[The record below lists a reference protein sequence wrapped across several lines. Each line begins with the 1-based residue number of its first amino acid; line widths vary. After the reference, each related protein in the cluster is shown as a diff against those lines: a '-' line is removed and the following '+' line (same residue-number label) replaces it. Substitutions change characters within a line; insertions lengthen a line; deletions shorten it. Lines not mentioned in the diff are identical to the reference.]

1 MQKGAAFKI
10 LNILHKGLM
19 MGQVF
24 FSGICIYLVYTNTIL
39 PGAKEL
45 DKTLQVAAL
54 IITAGGIYGGMT
66 FFKKKLLQI
75 RTIQADAKEK
85 FALYRTACL
94 IQWALLEA
102 PSILC
107 TICFFLKGNYAFL
120 ALVLVI
126 LFIFVM
132 TAPSKLKMQLQL
144 QISEAELEDL

>member
-1 MQKGAAFKI
+1 MQKGAAFRI
-10 LNILHKGLM
+10 LSVLHKGLM
-19 MGQVF
+19 MGQIL

-39 PGAKEL
+39 PMAKEL

-54 IITAGGIYGGMT
+54 IIAVGGIYAGMT
-66 FFKKKLLQI
+66 FFKKKLITI
-75 RTIQADAKEK
+75 RAMQADAKEK

-94 IQWALLEA
+94 VQWALLEG
-102 PSILC
+102 PSIFC
-107 TICFFLKGNYAFL
+107 TICFFLTGNYAFL

-126 LFIFVM
+126 LFLFVM